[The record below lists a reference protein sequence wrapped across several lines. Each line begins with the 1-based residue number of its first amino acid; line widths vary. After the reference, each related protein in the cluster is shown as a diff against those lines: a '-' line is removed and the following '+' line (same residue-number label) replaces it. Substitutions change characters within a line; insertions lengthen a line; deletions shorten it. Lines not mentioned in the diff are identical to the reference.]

1 MTTINA
7 TKKEFVA
14 LVNGIYKI
22 QNLEGKALA
31 IVASKN
37 LSILQESLKDIEE
50 AGKPSKEFMDL
61 ANQVNALAQNDTA
74 DSKEKIEAL
83 EKENEAL
90 VKERN
95 EQIEALESML
105 EQPLSLELYTIKT
118 ADLPDNISTSQISG
132 LTKIIE

>member
-61 ANQVNALAQNDTA
+61 ANQVNALAQKDTA

-95 EQIEALESML
+95 EQ
-105 EQPLSLELYTIKT
+105 
-118 ADLPDNISTSQISG
+118 
-132 LTKIIE
+132 

>member
-1 MTTINA
+1 MITINA

-61 ANQVNALAQNDTA
+61 ANQVNALAQKDTA
-74 DSKEKIEAL
+74 DSKEKIE
-83 EKENEAL
+83 
-90 VKERN
+90 
-95 EQIEALESML
+95 
-105 EQPLSLELYTIKT
+105 EL
-118 ADLPDNISTSQISG
+118 
-132 LTKIIE
+132 